1 MAIVILCT
9 TCSVRL
15 TLKEDRAGTEL
26 DCPKCGKVL
35 RVPHNPRASVPTPA
49 RQRVAAVAVPVGGQ
63 VRLPPSPPLLPTSTH
78 SSQPIS
84 PPVQSYK
91 DTLRNRVSQKRG
103 ELKEALELRFL
114 VQPCFRCHEFAMR
127 LLSISPNGRS
137 IHYQCLNCKKKTH
150 SAAGTPD
157 APAVRRLRDAF
168 QGLLKDYGKKFPL
181 EDQIEPEIA
190 FEAPPAPL
198 PYEQTTRALI
208 PEAVKGV
215 VWRRDSG
222 RCVKCGTKQNLQFD
236 HIIPVA
242 EGGATTTANL
252 QLLCQPCNQ
261 SKGKKI

>member
-1 MAIVILCT
+1 MAIVIRCS

-15 TLKEDRAGTEL
+15 TLGEDRAGTEL
-26 DCPKCGKVL
+26 DCPKCRNRL
-35 RVPHNPRASVPTPA
+35 RVPHHPPAPVLASAQPQVATVTGPIRCRAQSVTSQSQSRDSAPSS
-49 RQRVAAVAVPVGGQ
+49 R
-63 VRLPPSPPLLPTSTH
+63 SPPTD
-78 SSQPIS
+78 
-84 PPVQSYK
+84 SYQN
-91 DTLRNRVSQKRG
+91 TLRERVEGKRA

-157 APAVRRLRDAF
+157 ASEVLTIRNAF
-168 QGLLKDYGKKFPL
+168 QGLLKDYGKWFS
-181 EDQIEPEIA
+181 ESEQPEGEIT

-198 PYEQTTRALI
+198 PYEQTTRAPI
-208 PEAVKGV
+208 PEAVKGQ
-215 VWRRDSG
+215 VWRRDAG

-242 EGGATTTANL
+242 EGGATVTANL
-252 QLLCQPCNQ
+252 QLLCQTCNR